1 MKVLIDT
8 NIILDVLCKR
18 PAFYEDSSK
27 VFKLCEVNKISGVIS
42 ALTISNII
50 YILRKELDTET
61 TKEILDNL
69 FLIFSVADL
78 KADDL
83 KKAAN
88 MKFKDYEDAVQSACA
103 ARVGADYIIT
113 RNIKDFTES
122 KIVPIRPSEFLEE
135 IWSFMISSKRQ
146 NEHFSRSE

>member
-18 PAFYEDSSK
+18 PGFYEDSANI
-27 VFKLCEVNKISGVIS
+27 FNLCEVGKISGVIS
-42 ALTISNII
+42 ALTVPNII
-50 YILRKELDTET
+50 YILRKELDAEK
-61 TKEILDNL
+61 TKEILDIL

-83 KKAAN
+83 RKAAD

-103 ARVGADYIIT
+103 ARVKADYMIT
-113 RNIKDFTES
+113 RNIRDFTES
-122 KIVPIRPSEFLEE
+122 RVAAIKPAELLER
-135 IWSFMISSKRQ
+135 I
-146 NEHFSRSE
+146 

>member
-18 PAFYEDSSK
+18 PDFYEDSAK
-27 VFKLCEVNKISGVIS
+27 VFKLCEVGRISGVAS
-42 ALTISNII
+42 APSIPNIM
-50 YILRKELDTET
+50 YILRKELDAEKI
-61 TKEILDNL
+61 KEILDNL

-88 MKFKDYEDAVQSACA
+88 MQFRDYEDAIQSACA
-103 ARVGADYIIT
+103 ARVKADYIIT
-113 RNIKDFTES
+113 RNIRDFKES
-122 KIVPIRPSEFLEE
+122 KVAAIKPAELL
-135 IWSFMISSKRQ
+135 KRI
-146 NEHFSRSE
+146 